1 MGQHLA
7 FVRSVPKTPSVNWE
21 QKFSHGKKSEV
32 WDFLLFQKI
41 SKIPPEFFPSS
52 AFVRKQSLT
61 CKNLEG
67 ITQALDLPVHPLRRR
82 ALTQTP
88 AGAWE
93 PNGGRNVAAPS
104 SLMPPPP
111 PLGLMGCPALPETPW
126 ALLLFLIRY
135 GKGSGNQLFL
145 FTLSLLSKYF
155 EECCKLDEA
164 QLEAA
169 DPPQVQKHASWA
181 SSAHL
186 AA

>member
-41 SKIPPEFFPSS
+41 SKIPLEFFPSS

-88 AGAWE
+88 AGARE
-93 PNGGRNVAAPS
+93 HNGGRNVAAPS

-111 PLGLMGCPALPETPW
+111 PLRLMGCSSPARNTM
-126 ALLLFLIRY
+126 
-135 GKGSGNQLFL
+135 GSSLVLDKIWKRLRKPAISFY
-145 FTLSLLSKYF
+145 TLS
-155 EECCKLDEA
+155 
-164 QLEAA
+164 
-169 DPPQVQKHASWA
+169 PQ
-181 SSAHL
+181 
-186 AA
+186 